1 MMMKSFPLLASLL
14 IGSAAPVFAHD
25 YLIAPTRPDRLV
37 IVDAEAMAVDKVIDI
52 PKAGPLPSLPVV
64 TPDGKRAFVIIA
76 RNEAISEIDLETG
89 AEVNRIE
96 LSSEDERV
104 KALFGMDLSP
114 DGTTLAV
121 YESPVKLYKNHYEV
135 QPTRIALYDAETGD
149 LKTRAEAP
157 RQITVLAYSADG
169 SKLYGMGREMHVFDG
184 TTGEKVG
191 EMPIQSWGQ
200 GQYVQPDVLD
210 AWSQFEVADMV
221 TTPFYT
227 FRADGDPADPA
238 AYRTGMLTLDL
249 KTGEMAM
256 SDSEATD
263 IFYFSTVADASKTRL
278 YGVYNQLASFALPSA
293 EPIKRVDLPH
303 SYYTVNVSTDGKTL
317 YIGGTLG
324 DIGVYDA
331 ETLERKGQI
340 DMPDGNSMSLASIRL
355 FTRDD

>member
-1 MMMKSFPLLASLL
+1 MKSLSLLAPALVAV
-14 IGSAAPVFAHD
+14 AAPALAHD

-37 IVDAEAMAVDKVIDI
+37 IVDAEAMAVDKVITI
-52 PKAGPLPSLPVV
+52 PKAGPLPSLPVI
-64 TPDGKRAFVIIA
+64 TPDGKRIFIIIA
-76 RNEAISEIDLETG
+76 KNEAISEIDIETG
-89 AEVNRIE
+89 EEVNRIE

-135 QPTRIALYDAETGD
+135 EPTRIALYDAATGE
-149 LKTRAEAP
+149 LKTRTEAP

-184 TTGEKVG
+184 ATGEKVG

-200 GQYVQPDVLD
+200 GEYVQPDVLD

-227 FRADGDPADPA
+227 FRSDGDPNDPE

-249 KTGEMAM
+249 ETGEMVMKDA
-256 SDSEATD
+256 EATD
-263 IFYFSTVADASKTRL
+263 IFYFSTVADADRTRL
-278 YGVYNQLASFALPSA
+278 YGVYNQLASFDLASA
-293 EPIKRVDLPH
+293 QPIKRVDLPH
-303 SYYTVNVSTDGKTL
+303 SYYTVNVSSDGKTL

-340 DMPDGNSMSLASIRL
+340 DMPDGYSMSLASIRL